1 MTQNY
6 PKNVRNLDAF
16 WHLKLAKSIHGLA
29 YAVTMA
35 LGGGVCRAGV
45 SGEEGSGVLTPLGHV
60 TVPPPPSIC
69 PIPGSATGWAW
80 GAIRAI
86 ITGEGL
92 VSFPIHCPVGCPWS
106 QVGGT
111 IRGGRGMGFQARRG
125 RGQNWAWYTI
135 RGKIS
140 KKKTS
145 VQSGII

>member
-60 TVPPPPSIC
+60 TVPPPPPRFVPYPAQLQGGHGALSGRLSRVRDWC
-69 PIPGSATGWAW
+69 PSPFIVRLGVPGVRS
-80 GAIRAI
+80 
-86 ITGEGL
+86 
-92 VSFPIHCPVGCPWS
+92 VG
-106 QVGGT
+106 Q
-111 IRGGRGMGFQARRG
+111 
-125 RGQNWAWYTI
+125 
-135 RGKIS
+135 
-140 KKKTS
+140 
-145 VQSGII
+145 